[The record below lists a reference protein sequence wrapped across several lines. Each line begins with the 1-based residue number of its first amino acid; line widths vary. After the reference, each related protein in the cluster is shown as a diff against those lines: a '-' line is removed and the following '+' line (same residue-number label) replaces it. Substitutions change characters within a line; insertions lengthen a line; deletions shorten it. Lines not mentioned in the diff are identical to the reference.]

1 MSRGTRGSK
10 AINRSTVDP
19 GKQETQ
25 TKTEEVVLAQHSAPN
40 REVAVDISQE
50 TIDRTRDLRYPLNGG
65 FDTAPGRIIFT
76 VFKIDSFFDLS
87 GEVDTDAR
95 TKSSREAINKV
106 DEIRSTAEK
115 KASDARSGVVG
126 EQHPEA
132 GVIKTLLKSYEN
144 TDGGSPGGSVTF
156 PLSRG
161 LKYTDG
167 VSYNVVDVGLLGAAG
182 DIGSASS
189 EDGRLTGAAKS
200 LAINAAGKALGPAA
214 GSIVGAAL
222 GKLGGGALGA
232 LGGASVSTQIGAIA
246 QSATRVSTAPNERT
260 LFERVKLRNFA
271 FSFTMIA
278 READEQLEI
287 KEILKFFRS
296 EVYPEAIT
304 ISGGAPFA
312 YEFPNVFQID
322 IKNRD
327 GTNPG
332 FNIQR
337 CYLESVDTTFN
348 GTSSGMFE
356 GREFVEVQVNLSFRE
371 IAAMHKG
378 KVSKEGF

>member
-10 AINRSTVDP
+10 AVDQTP
-19 GKQETQ
+19 FKSPRKQETQ

-106 DEIRSTAEK
+106 AEIRSAAEK
-115 KASDARSGVVG
+115 KASELRDGNKVVA
-126 EQHPEA
+126 EP

-222 GKLGGGALGA
+222 GKLGGAALGG
-232 LGGASVSTQIGAIA
+232 LGGASIAAQTGAIA

-278 READEQLEI
+278 READEQVEI

>member
-1 MSRGTRGSK
+1 M
-10 AINRSTVDP
+10 
-19 GKQETQ
+19 
-25 TKTEEVVLAQHSAPN
+25 VLAQHSAPN

-106 DEIRSTAEK
+106 AEIRSAAEK
-115 KASDARSGVVG
+115 KASELRDGNKVVA
-126 EQHPEA
+126 EP

-222 GKLGGGALGA
+222 GKLGGGAIGA
-232 LGGASVSTQIGAIA
+232 LGGASIAAQTGAIA

-278 READEQLEI
+278 READEQVEI

>member
-1 MSRGTRGSK
+1 MSRGRNRGSR

-106 DEIRSTAEK
+106 NEIRSAAEK
-115 KASDARSGVVG
+115 KESEARDGVVA
-126 EQHPEA
+126 EA
-132 GVIKTLLKSYEN
+132 SSSVIKTLLKSYEN
-144 TDGGSPGGSVTF
+144 TDGGTPGGSVTF

-222 GKLGGGALGA
+222 GKLGGAALGG
-232 LGGASVSTQIGAIA
+232 LGGASIAAQTGAIA

>member
-106 DEIRSTAEK
+106 NEIRSTAEK
-115 KASDARSGVVG
+115 KASEARDGVVA
-126 EQHPEA
+126 EA
-132 GVIKTLLKSYEN
+132 SSGVIKTLLKSYEN
-144 TDGGSPGGSVTF
+144 VDGGDPGGSVTF

-222 GKLGGGALGA
+222 GKLGGAA
-232 LGGASVSTQIGAIA
+232 LGGLGGARIIEKTSAIA

-278 READEQLEI
+278 READEQVEI